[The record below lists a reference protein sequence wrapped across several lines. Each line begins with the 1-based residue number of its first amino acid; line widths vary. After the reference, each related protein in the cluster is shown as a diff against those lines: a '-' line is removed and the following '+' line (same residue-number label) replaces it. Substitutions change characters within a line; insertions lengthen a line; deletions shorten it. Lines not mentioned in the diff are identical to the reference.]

1 VEATVLTGNT
11 ASAALL
17 GRAGFQRQGVLRG
30 RFLKREAFWDVWMFG
45 LTRADWAA
53 PGIQDRQPYR
63 TAGPSTRQPSTRAGL
78 GRLRSWLDR
87 GGVRLSCR

>member
-1 VEATVLTGNT
+1 MLTGNT

-17 GRAGFQRQGVLRG
+17 GRAGFQREGVLRG

-53 PGIQDRQPYR
+53 
-63 TAGPSTRQPSTRAGL
+63 ALPSADPPAT
-78 GRLRSWLDR
+78 
-87 GGVRLSCR
+87 